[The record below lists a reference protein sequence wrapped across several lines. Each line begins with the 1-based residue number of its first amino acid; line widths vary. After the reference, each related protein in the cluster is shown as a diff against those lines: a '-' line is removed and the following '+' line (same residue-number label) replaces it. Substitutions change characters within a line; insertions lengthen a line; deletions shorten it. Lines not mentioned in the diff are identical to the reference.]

1 MVFKRH
7 QLVANKWSVLILTI
21 LITVIASEFKV
32 IPFNGEDFRFGLGS
46 AAFFFLLL
54 IFQPTSLIFT
64 GFLTGVTVVLVR
76 IGEDMIFT
84 DEAFGLILVDHIPA
98 FLFYLLF
105 ATGFS
110 VIRIERFKKAPLLL
124 GAFATVLEFTAN
136 SVEHIVRY
144 LLWSNMHLEVQE
156 WVLLALV
163 AIFRSYF
170 VVGLYSSIIIMEQNK
185 RIQEMLKVGSNL
197 YAETLYLQK
206 SMNHIEKITASSH
219 DLYRKL
225 KSQDHL
231 ALSTQALKIAQEIHE
246 VKKDSQRIL
255 AGLQKITTVERNKH
269 YTLSEVVQLVI
280 QGNEKYSELLNKE
293 IIIHSTILV
302 DYDTEQQIPLL
313 ALLNNICANAVEAI
327 STTGKISIEV
337 CEESELTWFIIKDTG
352 GGISK
357 EDHGIV
363 FEPGYTTK
371 FNDSGVA
378 ATGIGLSHVKEII
391 TTLEGQVQIESFD
404 KGTTFKVNIPTENIR
419 KGG

>member
-7 QLVANKWSVLILTI
+7 QLVTNKWSVLILTI

-54 IFQPTSLIFT
+54 IFQPTSYILT
-64 GFLTGVTVVLVR
+64 GFLTGVVVVIVR
-76 IGEDMIFT
+76 IVEDMIIT
-84 DEAFGLILVDHIPA
+84 GDAFWLILGNHLPA

-105 ATGFS
+105 GAGLS
-110 VIRIERFKKAPLLL
+110 VIRLERFKKTPLHL
-124 GAFATVLEFTAN
+124 GAIAAALEFTAN

-144 LLWSNMHLEVQE
+144 LLLGNLHFEFQE
-156 WVLLALV
+156 WMLLALV

-170 VVGLYSSIIIMEQNK
+170 VVGLYSSIVMMEQNK
-185 RIQEMLKVGSNL
+185 RVQEMLEVGSNL

-206 SMNHIEKITASSH
+206 SMNHIEQITASSH

-225 KSQDHL
+225 KSQEHL

-255 AGLQKITTVERNKH
+255 AGLQKITKVKREK
-269 YTLSEVVQLVI
+269 YYFLSEVVKLVT
-280 QGNEKYSELLNKE
+280 QANEKYSELLKKE
-293 IIIHSTILV
+293 IVIQCTFSI
-302 DYDTEQQIPLL
+302 DFETEQQIPLL

-327 STTGKISIEV
+327 SSTGEINIDV
-337 CEESELTWFIIKDTG
+337 YEESDKTWFIIKDTG
-352 GGISK
+352 KGISMDDQ
-357 EDHGIV
+357 EIV

-371 FNDSGVA
+371 FNESGVA
-378 ATGIGLSHVKEII
+378 ATGIGLSHAKEII
-391 TTLEGQVQIESFD
+391 TTLGGKVQIESSE
-404 KGTTFKVNIPTENIR
+404 KGAVFKINIPTKNIR
-419 KGG
+419 R

>member
-7 QLVANKWSVLILTI
+7 QLVTNKWSVLILTI

-54 IFQPTSLIFT
+54 IYPPTSYILT
-64 GFLTGVTVVLVR
+64 GFLTGVVVVVVR
-76 IGEDMIFT
+76 IAEDMIFT
-84 DEAFGLILVDHIPA
+84 GDAFWLILGNHLPA

-105 ATGFS
+105 GAGLS
-110 VIRIERFKKAPLLL
+110 VIRLERFKKTPLHL
-124 GAFATVLEFTAN
+124 GAIATALEFTAN
-136 SVEHIVRY
+136 SVENIVRY
-144 LLWSNMHLEVQE
+144 LLLSNLHFELQE
-156 WVLLALV
+156 WMLLALV

-170 VVGLYSSIIIMEQNK
+170 VVGLYSSIVIMEQNK
-185 RIQEMLKVGSNL
+185 RVQEMLEVGSNL

-206 SMNHIEKITASSH
+206 SMNHIEQITASSH

-225 KSQDHL
+225 KSQEHL

-255 AGLQKITTVERNKH
+255 AGLQKITKAKREK
-269 YTLSEVVQLVI
+269 YYFLSEVVQLVI
-280 QGNEKYSELLNKE
+280 QANEKYSELLKKE
-293 IIIHSTILV
+293 IVIHCIFSI
-302 DYDTEQQIPLL
+302 DFETEQQIPLL

-327 STTGKISIEV
+327 ASTGEIDIAV
-337 CEESELTWFIIKDTG
+337 YEESDKTWFIIKDTG
-352 GGISK
+352 KGISI
-357 EDHGIV
+357 DDQSIV

-378 ATGIGLSHVKEII
+378 ATGIGLSHAKEII
-391 TTLEGQVQIESFD
+391 TTLEGKVQIESSD
-404 KGTTFKVNIPTENIR
+404 KGAVFKINIPTKNIR
-419 KGG
+419 R